1 MTQRLPE
8 QKAWDV
14 FKRHTDAAALRLW
27 RVENITVQGMSDLI
41 GINKNGASFFI
52 EMKALEE
59 WPKRES
65 TKPLKNVFEPGQV
78 PFMKEWIGYGGE
90 AYVLIRV
97 GTDEWFLLDPK
108 CSIELVDMTK
118 RQIMLFSWATGIE
131 KIVEYLEDIE

>member
-41 GINKNGASFFI
+41 GINRIGTAFFI
-52 EMKALEE
+52 EMKALDA

-78 PFMKEWIGYGGE
+78 PFMKEWRSYGGE
-90 AYVLIRV
+90 SYLLLRV
-97 GTDEWFLLDPK
+97 GQDEWFLLNPK
-108 CSIELVDMTK
+108 DVMELVEMT
-118 RQIMLFSWATGIE
+118 RRDIIAFSIRAGLSD
-131 KIVEYLEDIE
+131 IVIFLEAL